1 MKLRGRGCLFEKGHL
16 FAILAKRVG
25 SYLGKGTVSQKGTVS
40 EKWCLFEEMLHTH
53 NPKRKV

>member
-25 SYLGKGTVSQKGTVS
+25 GYLGKGTVS
-40 EKWCLFEEMLHTH
+40 EKWCLFEEMLYTH